1 MRKSDTVDSENDKV
15 YGLYAIRELRE
26 NNYLGIYMVVL
37 VDYDANAKEEYLC
50 NILKADSY
58 KACMGMNYIK
68 NPMFR
73 AYAIKYNDNKTR
85 MRVMGA
91 LKKKSEKKV
100 NVKIMKDYLAIA
112 TKIIVAGDEIVT
124 FCD

>member
-1 MRKSDTVDSENDKV
+1 
-15 YGLYAIRELRE
+15 
-26 NNYLGIYMVVL
+26 
-37 VDYDANAKEEYLC
+37 
-50 NILKADSY
+50 
-58 KACMGMNYIK
+58 MGMNYIK